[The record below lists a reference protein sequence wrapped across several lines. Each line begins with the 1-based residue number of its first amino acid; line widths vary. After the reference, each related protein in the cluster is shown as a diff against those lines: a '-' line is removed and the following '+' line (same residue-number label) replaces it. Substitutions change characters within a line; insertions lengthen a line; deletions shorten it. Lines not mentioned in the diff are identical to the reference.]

1 MYFLPTLIVVLI
13 SLIYM
18 LIGFLLGK
26 TKKVTTDNLKVLST
40 ILIYVCGPCM
50 VINSFLNVDFDKQT
64 ALNMLYFFLVTFA
77 LQILFGL
84 LMVFILRKHLSNN
97 KVRVLCAC
105 SICGNVGFFGLPLI
119 QALYPNEPIVMAYSS
134 IFVMTMNIVIFTF
147 GTYCITNEKKHIS
160 IKKALLNPTTIA
172 MYISL
177 PLFFLKINSN
187 MLGEFSIIFSLLAKM
202 TTPICMIMLGC
213 RLAYANFKNL
223 FNRSFVY
230 IACIVKLIIFPL
242 ISYLIIYFIPFFDD
256 VFKASIFVLTACPS
270 AALVASIAEL
280 YQIEEENA
288 ANVVLFSTVIC
299 VITLPLL
306 MLIL

>member
-18 LIGFLLGK
+18 FIGFLLGK
-26 TKKVTTDNLKVLST
+26 SKKVTTDNLKVLST

-84 LMVFILRKHLSNN
+84 LMVFILRKNLSNN

-147 GTYCITNEKKHIS
+147 GTYCITNDKKHIFY
-160 IKKALLNPTTIA
+160 KK
-172 MYISL
+172 
-177 PLFFLKINSN
+177 
-187 MLGEFSIIFSLLAKM
+187 
-202 TTPICMIMLGC
+202 
-213 RLAYANFKNL
+213 
-223 FNRSFVY
+223 
-230 IACIVKLIIFPL
+230 
-242 ISYLIIYFIPFFDD
+242 
-256 VFKASIFVLTACPS
+256 
-270 AALVASIAEL
+270 L
-280 YQIEEENA
+280 Y
-288 ANVVLFSTVIC
+288 
-299 VITLPLL
+299 
-306 MLIL
+306 